1 MSDNVATIEQPVTT
15 TDQNQDVQVAPDVSQ
30 LMAQSLWDNMNPT
43 VYQNV
48 EPATP
53 EPVATPD
60 AESQQPTP
68 EPTPAADD
76 IVDLDVYFQREF
88 NMNPTDFRAKW
99 DELNKPKE
107 STQQEIQWAN
117 EDSRRLFEA
126 IREGKTED
134 VYNYLNQQQQLA
146 RLEKYDIADANQAA
160 EIIRANLQFKYKD
173 LSSQEIDRLFARQ
186 YSMPPQPTQ
195 SLDQSD
201 GDFEIAMENWKRQV
215 QEKQTDMIIDA
226 KLAKPELANY
236 KSQIVLPEIQ
246 KPQQQ
251 QPGPSPEELAA
262 MEAGRK
268 AYLGAVES
276 NYQNFK
282 GYNVTAKDGDVELPI
297 SYNISPEEQV
307 ASRDQLKD
315 FNVNDFF
322 GQRWFD
328 EKGNPNVTLMQED
341 LYLLVNKGKILQ
353 KTANE
358 AAAQMKA
365 HLIKSQN
372 NIKLN
377 GITQQPAPTQQAP
390 DVNKVLGDTLWGVR

>member
-251 QPGPSPEELAA
+251 QSGPSPEELAA